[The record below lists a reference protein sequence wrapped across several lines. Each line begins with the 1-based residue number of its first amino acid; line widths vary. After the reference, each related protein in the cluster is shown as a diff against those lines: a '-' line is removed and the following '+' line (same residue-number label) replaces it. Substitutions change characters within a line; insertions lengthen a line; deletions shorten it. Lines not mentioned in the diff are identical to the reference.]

1 MFRDAWFIAR
11 HDLLHAL
18 RERETILWTFVMPI
32 VFFYFIG
39 TVTSGMGGRPVGND
53 RLTTTIPDDAGLL
66 GDELTRRLE
75 AAGFEVTR
83 SHNDKEFGA
92 SPRRLSIPSGFNRNV
107 RAGNKQE
114 LRFWCKD
121 TGPSAQYDTVRVARA
136 VYTLLADL
144 VVLASLDEEP
154 GEKSFK
160 RLREMPRSL
169 RLEVE
174 SAGAR
179 KEIPTGFEQAIPG
192 TMVMFTLIVLLTSG
206 TVSVITER
214 RLGVL
219 RRLASTPI
227 SRASIVWGKWGF
239 RLLLSCI
246 QIGFAMIAGSV
257 LFGMDWGNHLPM
269 VILVLLGWG
278 GLCASLALLLG
289 SVVSSEGQAVAIGV
303 LTGNALGALGGC
315 WWPIEIAPAWMQSLA
330 ICLPSGW
337 AMDAMHRLLS
347 FRMGAAAA
355 LPHALA
361 LCAATIAV
369 GALAARRFRFQ

>member
-32 VFFYFIG
+32 LFFYFIG
-39 TVTSGMGGRPVGND
+39 TITSGMGGQMGGSD
-53 RLTTTIPDDAGLL
+53 RLTAKIPDDAGFL
-66 GDELTRRLE
+66 GDEITRRLE
-75 AAGFEVTR
+75 AAGFDVVPSKSDE
-83 SHNDKEFGA
+83 EFAA
-92 SPRRLSIPSGFNRNV
+92 SSRRLAIPGNFTNNV
-107 RAGNKQE
+107 LAGNKQV
-114 LRFWCKD
+114 LRFSRKD
-121 TGPSAQYDTVRVARA
+121 ANQSGQYDEVRLARA

-144 VVLASLDEEP
+144 VVLESLDDEP
-154 GEKSFK
+154 GQESLQ
-160 RLREMPRSL
+160 RLRQTPHSL

-227 SRASIVWGKWGF
+227 SRASIVGGKWAC
-239 RLLLSCI
+239 RLLLSVI
-246 QIGFAMIAGSV
+246 QIGFAMIAGSA
-257 LFGMDWGNHLPM
+257 LFGMNWGDNLPM
-269 VILVLLGWG
+269 VVLVLLGWG

-289 SVVSSEGQAVAIGV
+289 SLVTSEGQAVAIGV
-303 LTGNALGALGGC
+303 LVGNVLGALGGC
-315 WWPIEIAPAWMQSLA
+315 WWPIEIAPEWMQSLA

-337 AMDAMHRLLS
+337 AMDAMHRLIS
-347 FRMGAAAA
+347 FRSGAAAA
-355 LPHALA
+355 LPHVFALF
-361 LCAATIAV
+361 AATIVA
-369 GALAARRFRFQ
+369 GSFAARRFRFQ